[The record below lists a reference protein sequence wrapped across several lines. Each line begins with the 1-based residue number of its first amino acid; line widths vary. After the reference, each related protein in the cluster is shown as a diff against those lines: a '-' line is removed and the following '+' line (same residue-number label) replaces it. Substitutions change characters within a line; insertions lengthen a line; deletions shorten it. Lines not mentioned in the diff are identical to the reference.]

1 MWLTEHSFF
10 DGVYFIFKHKF
21 APLCKFDLLLWC
33 TDVMIVFNNVKLQC
47 HFSVDSHLVSWCEF
61 KRNLIFFTR
70 VSEMLLIEYAKYL
83 KMIIVTGI
91 STVCLLHYVV
101 SSVILHVEAEK
112 WKPKLSIPH
121 IRKFLMPKK
130 KYQVPNLSK
139 AEDLIS
145 KGSRIKVKS
154 VSGITAAVLNWWQ
167 VRIRFLRKAL
177 IYLVLRTRF
186 VTLFFS
192 ACLLVSLEEAAH
204 SLHRYQIWCR
214 LSPIPLVKL

>member
-1 MWLTEHSFF
+1 MPFFSRFPSRLVMWVQKKSHFLYTGFR
-10 DGVYFIFKHKF
+10 
-21 APLCKFDLLLWC
+21 
-33 TDVMIVFNNVKLQC
+33 DVV
-47 HFSVDSHLVSWCEF
+47 
-61 KRNLIFFTR
+61 
-70 VSEMLLIEYAKYL
+70 IEYAKYL

-91 STVCLLHYVV
+91 SAVCLLHYVV

-121 IRKFLMPKK
+121 IRQFLMPKK
-130 KYQVPNLSK
+130 KYQVPSLSR

-204 SLHRYQIWCR
+204 SLHRYQIWRR